1 MYKLKL
7 VFTKTLKKGFLFCLL
22 FFSINYLFSAAPDT
36 FEFVNQDL
44 RDIVYILSMRS
55 GKSIICDD
63 TVSGTGNFMYVM
75 QEGEDDFDKVFD
87 AFLYSN
93 KLFVIKTENLWTV
106 SKIKIEK
113 EEDDKISINSY
124 DSTPAAVFE
133 KLSEKSGKAIIW
145 DNLPIQKASF
155 HIKNQTVYEIV
166 RLILQ
171 PYSEY
176 NVTNSV
182 SGIQITRIRNGGNYN
197 NLTTSEESLCNIS
210 CTNDKFDVLI
220 KNTRISEV
228 LEQIFTYSEQS
239 YSDFLISDEKVRS
252 VSFLQKN
259 LGETLLLVLEQINA
273 EPVFTEGIWYIFPKP
288 DRSNRDS
295 VMARNRFWHTI
306 NVQNITS
313 TKLIPLI
320 TAKFQGINVTDLS
333 SSLFAVFSTDSEW
346 ESIKDYVMQFDGS
359 VETQAVHLK
368 YIKTSELLNA
378 LPPSVAKE
386 EIADTGTGNSFFY
399 TGSIEKRERFLEQLK
414 EIDKPK
420 KLVRYDL
427 LILQYEKSSNLSW
440 GISSSV
446 RPSEMGDRT
455 LLSGEIGNLLN
466 INFDAIT
473 AFGLTFSEKI
483 NTAIANNDAAVFADT
498 TLYGL
503 SGEKLTFKNTNTYR
517 YKDVAINSETG
528 KEAYSTITREITSG
542 LVLEIDGW
550 VSGDDIITM
559 QISTSVSK
567 QGVDVSKKTGNPPP
581 TSEKNI
587 TTKIRARNG
596 EPVVLS
602 GLSQSD
608 FSQAEQGVPF
618 ISKIPFLGNLF
629 KSKDVSNSKTE
640 MTIYLL
646 PHIEE
651 NPTEEIAGNWKQKL
665 LEYLEQTTQKGGEEF

>member
-22 FFSINYLFSAAPDT
+22 FFSINSLFSAAPDT

-75 QEGEDDFDKVFD
+75 QEGNDDFDKVFD

-113 EEDDKISINSY
+113 EDDDKISINSY

-133 KLSEKSGKAIIW
+133 KLSEKSGKAILW

-176 NVTNSV
+176 TVTNSV
-182 SGIQITRIRNGGNYN
+182 SGIQITRTRNGGNFS
-197 NLTTSEESLCNIS
+197 NLAVNDESLCNVS

-220 KNTRISEV
+220 KNTNISEV
-228 LEQIFTYSEQS
+228 LEKIFTYCEQS
-239 YSDFLISDEKVRS
+239 YSNFLVSDEKVRS
-252 VSFLQKN
+252 VSFSQKN
-259 LGETLLLVLEQINA
+259 LNDTLLLVLEQINA
-273 EPVFTEGIWYIFPKP
+273 EPVFTDDICYIFPQAN
-288 DRSNRDS
+288 RSNRDS
-295 VMARNRFWHTI
+295 VMARNRFWHTV
-306 NVQNITS
+306 NVQNMTS
-313 TKLIPLI
+313 AKLIPLI
-320 TAKFQGINVTDLS
+320 TTKFQGINVTDLS
-333 SSLFAVFSTDSEW
+333 SSLFAVFATDSEW